1 MRIGYACAAPKD
13 LLVTFSESFNFVRMT
28 RVIRVED
35 LLFMS
40 YIIDS
45 FAVADKEEFHDFSPR
60 PEGRNKSER
69 KKKLVKSGTGGER
82 GNKLLPWTLKEV
94 AWQG

>member
-13 LLVTFSESFNFVRMT
+13 LSVTFSGSFT
-28 RVIRVED
+28 RVVRVED

-69 KKKLVKSGTGGER
+69 EKKKL
-82 GNKLLPWTLKEV
+82 
-94 AWQG
+94 